1 MNDALKIEN
10 NDIMNKFQKTENILN
25 DVQNIIEVSQKEAY
39 RAVNTILSQRNWLI
53 GYRIAE
59 EELAGEDR
67 AEYGVEIIKKLSKE
81 LTDKYG
87 KGYDRSNL
95 YHCVRFYKA
104 FPEIVDTL
112 CRQSNIRLSWSH
124 YRTLLQVHDKTANP
138 KRVFTYEMLMDLVWN
153 EDYTYYSRKAVNN
166 HVSNLRKKLK
176 VAHGLPDYVKSVYGI
191 GYKFEI

>member
-112 CRQSNIRLSWSH
+112 CRQSNI
-124 YRTLLQVHDKTANP
+124 D
-138 KRVFTYEMLMDLVWN
+138 F
-153 EDYTYYSRKAVNN
+153 
-166 HVSNLRKKLK
+166 
-176 VAHGLPDYVKSVYGI
+176 HGLIIELYYRCMIRQRVI
-191 GYKFEI
+191 GMKKKHMSKP